1 MIGNQTK
8 TKASRPSVWASIAK
22 TLQLRQPDHTRDDR
36 THEKLRSPRVDTP
49 VQRED
54 IEAWLKRSSSM
65 VDRSIVGLAQNQRR
79 VRYFGFETTHES
91 AK

>member
-1 MIGNQTK
+1 MIGKKIK
-8 TKASRPSVWASIAK
+8 TSRPSVWAAIAK
-22 TLQLRQPDHTRDDR
+22 TLELRQSDHTGNDR
-36 THEKLRSPRVDTP
+36 THEELRSKRVDTP

-65 VDRSIVGLAQNQRR
+65 VDRSIVGLAENQRR

-91 AK
+91 TK

>member
-1 MIGNQTK
+1 MYDNEKK

-22 TLQLRQPDHTRDDR
+22 TLQLRQPDHARDDR
-36 THEKLRSPRVDTP
+36 AHEELRSPRVDTQ

-65 VDRSIVGLAQNQRR
+65 VDRRIVGLAENQRR